1 MGECRRVAITGA
13 AGQIGYSL
21 IFRIAAGELFGP
33 AVEVILQLLEIPKAM
48 PALRGLVMEIED
60 CAFPLVREV
69 VASDDPRAA
78 FADADEI
85 FLVGSRPRTKGME
98 RKDLIAV
105 NGPIFTEQGKA
116 IGEVARKKAHILVV
130 GNPCNTNCLIG
141 SSHAP
146 DIPPENW
153 SAMTRLDANRARAQL
168 AKKAGVPV
176 AEVAR
181 MGVWGNHSPTMFPDF
196 AHATI
201 GWKAAGEVIRD
212 EAWLRGAFLE
222 VVGKRGAA
230 IIEARGASS
239 AASAAHA
246 AIEAARDRHRP
257 TAPGDWLSMAVV
269 SDGSYGVPAGLV
281 SSFPVRC
288 DGTDAWAI
296 VPDIEHDDF
305 ARDRIAASIR
315 ELEEERAIVR
325 KMLGPAA

>member
-1 MGECRRVAITGA
+1 MGESRRVAITGA

-21 IFRIAAGELFGP
+21 IFRIAAGELFGNG
-33 AVEVILQLLEIPKAM
+33 VELVLHLLEIPKVM
-48 PALRGLVMEIED
+48 QALRGLVMEIED

-69 VASDDPRAA
+69 IATDDPRVA

-105 NGPIFTEQGKA
+105 NGPIFIEQGKA
-116 IGEVARKKAHILVV
+116 IGEVARKKAHVLVV

-141 SSHAP
+141 LSHSKGV
-146 DIPPENW
+146 PPENW
-153 SAMTRLDANRARAQL
+153 SAMTRLDANRARALL

-176 AEVAR
+176 ADVAR

-196 AHATI
+196 EHAAI
-201 GWKAAGEVIRD
+201 GWKAVREVIRD
-212 EAWLRGAFLE
+212 EAWLRKEFLDTI
-222 VVGKRGAA
+222 GKRGAA
-230 IIEARGASS
+230 VIEARGASS

-288 DGTDAWAI
+288 DGTGAWAI
-296 VPDIEHDDF
+296 VPDIEHDEF
-305 ARDRIAASIR
+305 AREKIAASVR
-315 ELEEERAIVR
+315 ELEEERSIVK
-325 KMLGPAA
+325 KMLVNQ